1 MIFLT
6 VALFFVV
13 AMLYQTA
20 GFGGASSYIA
30 ILVLMAFPNQD
41 IRFIGLVCNIA
52 VVIGDVVDFSFKGMK
67 SWMDAALIL
76 VASIPLAYYGGS
88 VTLSNQEFKIGL
100 GVLLFLSAL
109 LMLID
114 YQRGSS
120 KTLPNYY
127 LPVFG
132 GILGFISGLLGLS
145 CGIFLAPILYLSKW
159 KASGEVIAM
168 GSFFIFV
175 NSIAGLAGSASIGM
189 TNSKWTLAF
198 LVLAVLIGKFIGSK
212 MELTYW
218 KPQYIRFA
226 SAMFIGFVSLKLLFN
241 QFSYLVH

>member
-6 VALFFVV
+6 IVFFFVV

-20 GFGGASSYIA
+20 GFGGASSYLA

-41 IRFIGLVCNIA
+41 IRFIGLACNIA

-76 VASIPLAYYGGS
+76 VASIPMAYYGGS
-88 VTLSNQEFKIGL
+88 VILTNQEFKIVL

-114 YQRGSS
+114 YHRPST
-120 KTLPNYY
+120 KTLPKYY
-127 LPVFG
+127 LPVLG
-132 GILGFISGLLGLS
+132 GVLGFISGLVGIS
-145 CGIFLAPILYLSKW
+145 SGIFLAPILYLSKW
-159 KASGEVIAM
+159 KSSGEVVAM

-175 NSIAGLAGSASIGM
+175 NSIAALAGSASIGL
-189 TNSKWTLAF
+189 NSSNWILIM
-198 LVLAVLIGKFIGSK
+198 LVLAVLIGKFVGSK

-226 SAMFIGFVSLKLLFN
+226 SAIFIGFVSLKLLFQ
-241 QFSYLVH
+241 QFSHLVY